1 MNSIE
6 SGTLETAAIF
16 FPLPSLLP
24 QAGAGDQD
32 RLTISAAHL

>member
-6 SGTLETAAIF
+6 SGALETAAIF
-16 FPLPSLLP
+16 FPLP
-24 QAGAGDQD
+24 QAGGGDQE